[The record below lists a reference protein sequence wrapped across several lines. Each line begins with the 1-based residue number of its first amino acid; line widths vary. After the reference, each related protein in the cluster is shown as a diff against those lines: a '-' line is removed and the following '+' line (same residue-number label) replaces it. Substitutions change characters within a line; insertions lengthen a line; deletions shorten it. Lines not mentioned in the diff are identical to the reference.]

1 MGKSRVLW
9 DNAVTRSVINASAE
23 DAGYPDDNVATWR
36 ETSIWKASGDNDY
49 TFVFEFTESAGETIK
64 AFALMAHNLHTCGA
78 RYKVEGLVSP
88 DSSELQA
95 TPLVP
100 YEYPADDFCLVK
112 FFTGGVFSE
121 VHLHIDN
128 NRGGN
133 FSPQIGIVF
142 LGDYLEIPRN
152 PDPNGLDPD
161 KHEEVSE
168 SQTSETG
175 VLMGTGISF
184 VKRTPSFSY
193 PYLDPSFITGTWLP
207 FRAAHRG
214 KPFFFGWDSAKPAET
229 YLVQFASQQITT
241 PYNAV
246 LYRSL
251 QFDLVGRKEE

>member
-1 MGKSRVLW
+1 MGKSRILW

-23 DAGYPDDNVATWR
+23 TSGYPDDNVATWR

-49 TFVFEFTESAGETIK
+49 TFVFEFTESAGETVK
-64 AFALMAHNLHTCGA
+64 AFALMAHNLNTCGA
-78 RYKVEGLVSP
+78 RFKVEGLVSP

-128 NRGGN
+128 NGGAN

-161 KHEEVSE
+161 KCEEIGDTQVSE
-168 SQTSETG
+168 SGILLGES
-175 VLMGTGISF
+175 ISF
-184 VKRTPSFSY
+184 VKRSPSFSY
-193 PYLDPSFITGTWLP
+193 PYLDPSFMTTWKS
-207 FRAAHRG
+207 FRQDHRG
-214 KPFFFGWDSAKPAET
+214 KPFFWTWDSAKPAES
-229 YLVQFASQQITT
+229 YLMKFSSKTLTQ
-241 PYNAV
+241 PYYAV

-251 QFDLVGRKEE
+251 QFDLEGRKEQ